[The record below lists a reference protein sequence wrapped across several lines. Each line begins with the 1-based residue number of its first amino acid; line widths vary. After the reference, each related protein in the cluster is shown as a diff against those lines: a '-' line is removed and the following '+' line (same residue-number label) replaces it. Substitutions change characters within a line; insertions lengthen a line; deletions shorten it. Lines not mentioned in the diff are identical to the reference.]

1 MEELQGC
8 VSKSLIRMTLSE
20 LINQAVCGAIRE
32 DCDER
37 ALEPTLTFEEMLR
50 RLDLDGKI

>member
-1 MEELQGC
+1 VEELQGC

>member
-1 MEELQGC
+1 MN
-8 VSKSLIRMTLSE
+8 LSE
-20 LINQAVCGAIRE
+20 FISQAVREALRE
-32 DCDER
+32 DRDDL